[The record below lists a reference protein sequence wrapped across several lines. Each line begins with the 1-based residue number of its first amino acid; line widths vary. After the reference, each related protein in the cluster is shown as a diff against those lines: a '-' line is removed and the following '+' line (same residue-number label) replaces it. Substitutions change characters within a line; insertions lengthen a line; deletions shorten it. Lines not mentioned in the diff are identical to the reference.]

1 MGTDSAWKVGDL
13 TPEEAHRVLAALLER
28 RPGLRKEV
36 GDIIAGLG
44 PAVVLGEVADS
55 VLFDAVADAWNVEQ
69 IG

>member
-13 TPEEAHRVLAALLER
+13 TPEEAQRVLAALLEP

-36 GDIIAGLG
+36 GGIVAGLG

-55 VLFDAVADAWNVEQ
+55 VLIDAVADAWNVVQ